1 MKIGFGIHGPRLTD
15 QTLRFARQIGVS
27 DVVAHL
33 VGGRPTD
40 SIEKLLSAPGFTTYR
55 DDPRYTL
62 DGLTAVKAQIESHGL
77 RLFAV
82 ENFEPADWY
91 DVLLDGPRRDEQMVT
106 VSRIVQHLGQLQVP
120 TMGYNF
126 SIAGVWGRPDTP
138 SARGGAMSATFS
150 HTPQTPIPKG
160 MVWNAVYDQEL
171 YEHSSRTGDYLDPIS
186 VDQLWDRY
194 ARFLREIVPVA
205 EQAGVVMA
213 LHPDDPPL
221 ETLRG
226 TPRLVWRGELYERVL
241 GIVDSPN
248 NAMEFCVGTLSE
260 MPDQDIYEIV
270 ERFVATGRIQY
281 VHLRNVVGRV
291 PDYREA
297 FIDEGYVDLQRI
309 LGILRDGGFD
319 GVVIPDHTP
328 HPDTSS
334 SWETGMAYA
343 VGWIRASLRSLK
355 ALDDD

>member
-1 MKIGFGIHGPRLTD
+1 MKVGFGIHGPRLTD
-15 QTLRFARQIGVS
+15 ATLSFARQIGATQI
-27 DVVAHL
+27 VAHI

-40 SIEKLLSAPGFTTYR
+40 SFEKLMSAPGFTTYG

-62 DGLTAVKAQIESHGL
+62 EGLREIKAQVESHDL
-77 RLFAV
+77 QLFSI

-91 DVLLDGPRRDEQMVT
+91 DVLLDGPERDQQMANI
-106 VSRIVQHLGQLQVP
+106 SQIVRNVGAAGIP

-126 SIAGVWGRPDTP
+126 SIAGVWGRPDAPT
-138 SARGGAMSATFS
+138 ARGGAMSATYDD
-150 HTPQTPIPKG
+150 TPQTPIPKG

-171 YEHSSRTGDYLDPIS
+171 YDRSLASGDYLNPITS
-186 VDQLWDRY
+186 DELWDRY

-205 EQAGVVMA
+205 EEAKVTMA

-226 TPRLVWRGELYERVL
+226 TPRLVWRGDLYDRVL
-241 GIVDSPN
+241 GLSDSPR

-281 VHLRNVVGRV
+281 VHLRNISGRV
-291 PDYREA
+291 PHYRET
-297 FIDEGYVDLQRI
+297 FIDDGDTDLQRI
-309 LGILRDGGFD
+309 LAILRDGGYD

-328 HPDTSS
+328 HPSTSS
-334 SWETGMAYA
+334 PWETGMAYA
-343 VGWIRASLRSLK
+343 VGWIRASLRSLG
-355 ALDDD
+355 ALED